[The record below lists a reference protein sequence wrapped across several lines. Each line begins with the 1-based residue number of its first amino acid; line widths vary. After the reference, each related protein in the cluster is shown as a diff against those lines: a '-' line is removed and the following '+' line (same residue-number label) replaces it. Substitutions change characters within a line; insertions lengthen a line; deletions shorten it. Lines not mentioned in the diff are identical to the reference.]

1 MPLHAVVPSSRLDEL
16 GAVISLGKPIPFPV
30 REKTVISQF
39 SEAVGLDILKKEMLK
54 EVRLKLLP
62 LAALLI

>member
-16 GAVISLGKPIPFPV
+16 GAITSLGKPSPFPV
-30 REKTVISQF
+30 KEKTVISQF
-39 SEAVGLDILKKEMLK
+39 PEAVGLDTLKKEMLK

-62 LAALLI
+62 LTALLI

>member
-1 MPLHAVVPSSRLDEL
+1 MPLYAVVPSLRLDEL
-16 GAVISLGKPIPFPV
+16 SAITSLGEPSPFPV

-39 SEAVGLDILKKEMLK
+39 PEAVGLDILKKEMLK